1 MIMMIRRHI
10 RSIAGGAA
18 NVAPAVLCAL
28 CVLSILCVASGCHR
42 RPLEDPSEKTLVK
55 VKVNVKDI
63 HNVTCDIYNPKLP
76 LQQIAP
82 TAMHVLFYD
91 KATEVLAAE
100 TFITNIGTED
110 DGSRSLNGT
119 ISILP
124 GNYRMLVYD
133 FGTEATLIGGLENWE
148 SARAYTET
156 VESAVRSRFNTKAD
170 EKGID
175 ILQQPDHLVVASKE
189 SEQIPW
195 HDELYTVKAEASS
208 VVESW
213 YLQIKVDGA
222 QYISGAQA
230 MLSGMV
236 GANRIATNTRENE
249 PEVGVWIPLQKS
261 DDKGTPVICTVF
273 NTFGRVPDSS
283 NSLSVTFDIKTVDGK
298 TLQKTFDISRLFLS
312 ENAIKHHWLLLEE
325 TIKINPPASSG
336 GAFDPIV
343 DGWDEEQR
351 EIEI

>member
-18 NVAPAVLCAL
+18 NVALAVLCVL
-28 CVLSILCVASGCHR
+28 CVLSILHVASGCHR

-156 VESAVRSRFNTKAD
+156 VESAVRSRFHTKAD

-195 HDELYTVKAEASS
+195 H
-208 VVESW
+208 
-213 YLQIKVDGA
+213 
-222 QYISGAQA
+222 
-230 MLSGMV
+230 
-236 GANRIATNTRENE
+236 ANST
-249 PEVGVWIPLQKS
+249 Q
-261 DDKGTPVICTVF
+261 
-273 NTFGRVPDSS
+273 
-283 NSLSVTFDIKTVDGK
+283 
-298 TLQKTFDISRLFLS
+298 
-312 ENAIKHHWLLLEE
+312 
-325 TIKINPPASSG
+325 
-336 GAFDPIV
+336 
-343 DGWDEEQR
+343 
-351 EIEI
+351 